1 MVGERY
7 RDLIEAADTIHQM
20 RGCSSQVIAS
30 VRVMGDSC
38 RGLKGARGLAR
49 TIRDSGDPALT
60 MGQVTPNTAHLAAA
74 ASIKLLTIL
83 PEQIWAAV
91 EADNWRGAA
100 ELYLLAQR
108 VHTGLQVDQGAGVSH
123 DKVRAWYPVI
133 LRQWDVIQQLQVS
146 LVSGARAQLTTEQL
160 TVERA
165 VDCLAALMMLCGY
178 SVDQALA
185 TLLQCRS
192 ESLRGLVTRCRSESA
207 VMGVA
212 GVARCVQSTIT
223 SLLGAVRDLGPA
235 LATITSP
242 DTATVT
248 RIPGS
253 VLGPTARHLPG
264 PVTSFTPSV
273 AETVAQDLED
283 ADADMLVHGW
293 MLTGVDIARDELKEM
308 LKFVDSVDG
317 LKRVHETVI
326 EIVGEEKVEQLDNQ
340 TIWEVMF
347 KEITDARIM
356 EIVTLQLEN
365 LMATVNKD
373 VDAMIAE
380 NSDVLDFVWTDS
392 ASDLGGVWGRGKAE
406 RLGLR
411 MKCWGWSAQLQDIWW
426 QLDSSLERILE
437 SISVHP
443 EILERSRDIAGLC
456 INKLIENLASSSSSH
471 MARTRVL
478 QSLLPLTPNVTK
490 LLSDNTAEVRNHLED
505 RQSQLLSAW
514 LSEQMTPLS
523 ASLAGLTPSCCLQS
537 LPAWDEV
544 TISEAGD
551 TGQTVTSTIEVPA
564 SASLP
569 LVTSLLELS
578 TSIHRQHP
586 TSLPASLLTSANT
599 MCLEVILKFYENLA
613 SQTLT
618 QNFALQ
624 LLFDVNFVQTLL
636 ISRETKENYEPRLKS
651 VISSLE
657 ANIDP
662 FDLSVFTP
670 HLEQRVKISA
680 MRMMTGLG
688 PLVPGDK
695 VTLVSSYKSVVTN
708 SSAMDSHNILHVAN
722 TATSSRFQ
730 LLPLAPLVT
739 GHRSIKTVLAS
750 SSASS
755 SIALD
760 PHSSTSSKSP
770 RLDSKTVQQTAAN
783 FFGSMSWFGNT

>member
-1 MVGERY
+1 
-7 RDLIEAADTIHQM
+7 
-20 RGCSSQVIAS
+20 
-30 VRVMGDSC
+30 
-38 RGLKGARGLAR
+38 
-49 TIRDSGDPALT
+49 
-60 MGQVTPNTAHLAAA
+60 
-74 ASIKLLTIL
+74 
-83 PEQIWAAV
+83 
-91 EADNWRGAA
+91 
-100 ELYLLAQR
+100 
-108 VHTGLQVDQGAGVSH
+108 
-123 DKVRAWYPVI
+123 
-133 LRQWDVIQQLQVS
+133 
-146 LVSGARAQLTTEQL
+146 
-160 TVERA
+160 
-165 VDCLAALMMLCGY
+165 
-178 SVDQALA
+178 
-185 TLLQCRS
+185 
-192 ESLRGLVTRCRSESA
+192 
-207 VMGVA
+207 MGVA
-212 GVARCVQSTIT
+212 GVARCVQSTI
-223 SLLGAVRDLGPA
+223 SSVLGAVRDLGPA
-235 LATITSP
+235 LASITNP
-242 DTATVT
+242 ETATVT

-264 PVTSFTPSV
+264 PVTSFIPSV
-273 AETVAQDLED
+273 AESVVQDIDD
-283 ADADMLVHGW
+283 ADAEMLVQGW

-317 LKRVHETVI
+317 LKRVHEAVI

-347 KEITDARIM
+347 KELTDASIM

-365 LMATVNKD
+365 LMATVNND
-373 VDAMIAE
+373 VDVMITE
-380 NSDVLDFVWTDS
+380 NTDVLDFVWTDS

-411 MKCWGWSAQLQDIWW
+411 MKCWGWSNKLQDIWR
-426 QLDSSLERILE
+426 QLDASMERILD
-437 SISVHP
+437 SISLHP
-443 EILERSRDIAGLC
+443 EILEQSRDIAGEC
-456 INKLIENLASSSSSH
+456 INKLIENVASGSCSH
-471 MARTRVL
+471 VTRTRVL
-478 QSLLPLTPNVTK
+478 QALLPLTPNVTK
-490 LLSDNTAEVRNHLED
+490 LLADRTSEVKNNLEEK
-505 RQSQLLSAW
+505 QCHLLSAW
-514 LSEQMTPLS
+514 LSEQMTPFS
-523 ASLAGLTPSCCLQS
+523 ASLAKLTPSCCLQS

-551 TGQTVTSTIEVPA
+551 AGNTVTSTIEVPA

-586 TSLPASLLTSANT
+586 TSLPAYLLTSANT
-599 MCLEVILKFYENLA
+599 MCLDTILQFYENLA

-670 HLEQRVKISA
+670 HLDQRVKISA
-680 MRMMTGLG
+680 MRQVTGLG

-695 VTLVSSYKSVVTN
+695 VTLVSSYKSVVTT
-708 SSAMDSHNILHVAN
+708 SAMDSHNFLHVAN
-722 TATSSRFQ
+722 SATSSRFQ

-739 GHRSIKTVLAS
+739 SHRSIKTVLAS
-750 SSASS
+750 SSTS
-755 SIALD
+755 SISLD

-783 FFGSMSWFGNT
+783 FFGSMSWFGNN